1 MAHPRIH
8 GHMNQQLESVGV
20 FSKQKYVDL
29 GEDVSAEVLKEL
41 GGENGGS
48 HDQNALYAHVKF
60 SKNKSVFK
68 VHRSTLQP
76 MPVLVQTQME
86 A

>member
-1 MAHPRIH
+1 
-8 GHMNQQLESVGV
+8 MNQQLESVGV
-20 FSKQKYVDL
+20 FSKQKYVEL
-29 GEDVSAEVLKEL
+29 GEDVSDKVLKEL

-48 HDQNALYAHVKF
+48 HDQNALYTHVKF
-60 SKNKSVFK
+60 SKNKFA
-68 VHRSTLQP
+68 LQS